1 MHAISDRNFRDLQA
15 VLVWVAQLR
24 DFSDPK
30 DLRSANTIRKA
41 KVLLRAFSRNEKNG
55 KEQWKRLTAKRCS
68 YTLTH
73 G

>member
-15 VLVWVAQLR
+15 VLAWVSQLR
-24 DFSDPK
+24 GCTDPK

-41 KVLLRAFSRNEKNG
+41 KVLLRAFSQNEKMAKNNG
-55 KEQWKRLTAKRCS
+55 K
-68 YTLTH
+68 

>member
-15 VLVWVAQLR
+15 VLAWVAQLR
-24 DFSDPK
+24 DCTDPK

-41 KVLLRAFSRNEKNG
+41 KVLLRAFSRNEKMTKNNG
-55 KEQWKRLTAKRCS
+55 K
-68 YTLTH
+68 

>member
-15 VLVWVAQLR
+15 VLAWVAKLM
-24 DFSDPK
+24 DCTDPK

-41 KVLLRAFSRNEKNG
+41 KVLLRAFSRNEKMAKNNG
-55 KEQWKRLTAKRCS
+55 K
-68 YTLTH
+68 

>member
-15 VLVWVAQLR
+15 VLTWVAQLR
-24 DFSDPK
+24 DYADPK

-41 KVLLRAFSRNEKNG
+41 KLLLRAFSRNDKIAKNNG
-55 KEQWKRLTAKRCS
+55 K
-68 YTLTH
+68 

>member
-15 VLVWVAQLR
+15 VLALVAQLR
-24 DFSDPK
+24 DCTDQK

-41 KVLLRAFSRNEKNG
+41 KVLLRAFSRNEKMAKNNG
-55 KEQWKRLTAKRCS
+55 K
-68 YTLTH
+68 

>member
-15 VLVWVAQLR
+15 VLALVAQLR
-24 DFSDPK
+24 DCTDQK

-41 KVLLRAFSRNEKNG
+41 KVLLRAFSRNEKMEKNNG
-55 KEQWKRLTAKRCS
+55 K
-68 YTLTH
+68 

>member
-15 VLVWVAQLR
+15 VLTWVAQLR
-24 DFSDPK
+24 DYGDPK

-41 KVLLRAFSRNEKNG
+41 KLLLRAFSRNEKMAKNNG
-55 KEQWKRLTAKRCS
+55 K
-68 YTLTH
+68 

>member
-1 MHAISDRNFRDLQA
+1 MHAISDRNFKDLQA

-24 DFSDPK
+24 DCNDQK

-41 KVLLRAFSRNEKNG
+41 KVLLRAFSRNEKMEKNNG
-55 KEQWKRLTAKRCS
+55 K
-68 YTLTH
+68 